1 VKAIYM
7 IREKRL
13 NGTTQYLVQLPTE
26 IAREWTKISK
36 LVKYET
42 DPNNKYVLKMRLV
55 KAEEL

>member
-1 VKAIYM
+1 VKAVYM
-7 IREKRL
+7 IREKKL

-36 LVKYET
+36 LIKYET
-42 DPNNKYVLKMRLV
+42 EPSNKYVLKMRLV

>member
-1 VKAIYM
+1 M

-55 KAEEL
+55 KAEDL